1 MDGSFYEEWFMFWCF
16 GLGTGWVL
24 QPVLSAAFGC
34 VVTPGVSRGFG
45 FRRGLDAV
53 RGFLQTVPAL
63 HVVGAVVA
71 VSGLVWLW
79 DTGFWAEVAANV
91 VAAGIV
97 AGLAALRKDM
107 GSGFRR
113 FRPPQGDAL

>member
-1 MDGSFYEEWFMFWCF
+1 MFWRF
-16 GLGTGWVL
+16 LLGSTGWVL
-24 QPVLSAAFGC
+24 QPVSPAASGC

-45 FRRGLDAV
+45 FRWGRNVV
-53 RGFLQTVPAL
+53 RGFLQMVSAL
-63 HVVGAVVA
+63 HVVGAVIA

-97 AGLAALRKDM
+97 AGLAALRKDI
-107 GSGFRR
+107 GGGENR
-113 FRPPQGDAL
+113 FRC

>member
-1 MDGSFYEEWFMFWCF
+1 MFWRF
-16 GLGTGWVL
+16 VLGTGWVH
-24 QPVLSAAFGC
+24 QPVLPAASGC
-34 VVTPGVSRGFG
+34 VVTPGVPRGFG

-53 RGFLQTVPAL
+53 RGFLQTVSAL

-97 AGLAALRKDM
+97 AGLTALRKDI
-107 GSGFRR
+107 GRGFRR
-113 FRPPQGDAL
+113 LRPRQGHAL

>member
-1 MDGSFYEEWFMFWCF
+1 MFWRF
-16 GLGTGWVL
+16 VLGTGWVL
-24 QPVLSAAFGC
+24 QPVLPPAAGC

-53 RGFLQTVPAL
+53 RRFLQTISAL

-97 AGLAALRKDM
+97 AGLAALRKDI
-107 GSGFRR
+107 GSGLRR
-113 FRPPQGDAL
+113 LRPHQGDAL